1 MLMGIDQLGS
11 IKTNF
16 IENKRVGLI
25 TNNWARNHEGRTSLD
40 AVKKIGG
47 YRKLT
52 LLTPEHGYF
61 GDYQSG
67 ETVESYYDNALGV
80 QVESLYRKPD
90 SKKSSGSVDIDREM
104 RETDSI
110 KDSSKFI
117 SRDVMD
123 QFDTIIFDLQD
134 VGCRIYTYIAT
145 MIYAME
151 AVERTNIDFVVLDR
165 PNPLSGENPDGPVL
179 LDNLQSFIGSLPV
192 PIKHS
197 LTIGELANFFN
208 RKISRENVR
217 LKIVKMK
224 QWKRD
229 MWYDQLGIPWT
240 LPSPNMPTL
249 QTAIVYP
256 GCVLIEG
263 TNISE
268 GRGTT
273 RPFELIGSPLMDAR
287 KVISAIEKQKLAGVV
302 LNEVRFKPY
311 FSKYTGEKCNG
322 IMINVSNRNL
332 FKPFEFVIHLL
343 SSIYT
348 FHSDNIEFYDHYFDS
363 VAGNKEIRKR
373 IISGDSPLDI
383 IESYQ
388 GELERYKEEIKEIML
403 Y

>member
-1 MLMGIDQLGS
+1 MGIDQLGS

-90 SKKSSGSVDIDREM
+90 SKNSSGSLDIDREM

-151 AVERTNIDFVVLDR
+151 AVERTSIYFVVLDCFLIIF
-165 PNPLSGENPDGPVL
+165 NLSLVL
-179 LDNLQSFIGSLPV
+179 CQFQLNILSQLENLQ
-192 PIKHS
+192 
-197 LTIGELANFFN
+197 
-208 RKISRENVR
+208 ISSTEKYPEKMLD
-217 LKIVKMK
+217 LK
-224 QWKRD
+224 
-229 MWYDQLGIPWT
+229 
-240 LPSPNMPTL
+240 
-249 QTAIVYP
+249 
-256 GCVLIEG
+256 
-263 TNISE
+263 
-268 GRGTT
+268 
-273 RPFELIGSPLMDAR
+273 
-287 KVISAIEKQKLAGVV
+287 
-302 LNEVRFKPY
+302 
-311 FSKYTGEKCNG
+311 
-322 IMINVSNRNL
+322 
-332 FKPFEFVIHLL
+332 
-343 SSIYT
+343 
-348 FHSDNIEFYDHYFDS
+348 
-363 VAGNKEIRKR
+363 
-373 IISGDSPLDI
+373 
-383 IESYQ
+383 
-388 GELERYKEEIKEIML
+388 
-403 Y
+403 